1 MNLGLHHDRFSTEEA
16 EHGMLTDEWA
26 TVERVIPKEINEICS
41 ARNMT
46 RTAFLQTLAF
56 PRPTRIQNLVFC
68 AELRSRFG
76 QVIAPG
82 FTNGIFEL
90 SKSYGL
96 YVPIKRQGEIVE
108 LKFFAMRELLKP
120 KVNCIPAQAAA

>member
-1 MNLGLHHDRFSTEEA
+1 MALELYHATYTIADA
-16 EHGMLTDEWA
+16 EREMIDAGWA
-26 TVERVIPKEINEICS
+26 TIERVIPREINDICS

-46 RTAFLQTLAF
+46 RKRFLQTLAF

-82 FTNGIFEL
+82 FTNGIFDL

-96 YVPIKRQGEIVE
+96 YVPIKKQGEIVE

-120 KVNCIPAQAAA
+120 KAQEKAAA